1 MSDQY
6 RVIGDRPVCGVGN
19 GEIVRLDGETVNIPA
34 LIAAGHVELVES
46 KKPAGSKSTA
56 KKSEGGSGDD
66 GVQSDGRDDSR
77 S

>member
-6 RVIGDRPVCGVGN
+6 RVIGDRPVCGVGT

-34 LIAAGHVELVES
+34 LIAAGHVELVED
-46 KKPAGSKSTA
+46 KKPAGNKSKA
-56 KKSEGGSGDD
+56 KNEGGSGDD